1 MLLLC
6 RCRRPPI
13 CNASRKKLFEPAG
26 LTQEF
31 RILCWFL
38 ETNAGFENPERDFGN
53 RRRFSETN
61 AGFQNSARD
70 FENSCWVSKTNA
82 GFENP
87 EQDFEN
93 RRRFFRNQR
102 RISKT
107 RVCFRKPTQASE
119 FPITPAVGFPKTSK
133 AILPRL
139 RQVNKHDVKAA
150 AQRFQLCNALKQVP
164 REIDPG
170 LAFCMNFELIGKS
183 DSEARIYRRDGNAEL
198 APSRKLKPSNARWM
212 KS

>member
-1 MLLLC
+1 
-6 RCRRPPI
+6 
-13 CNASRKKLFEPAG
+13 
-26 LTQEF
+26 
-31 RILCWFL
+31 L
-38 ETNAGFENPERDFGN
+38 ETG
-53 RRRFSETN
+53 
-61 AGFQNSARD
+61 AGFQ
-70 FENSCWVSKTNA
+70 KPT
-82 GFENP
+82 
-87 EQDFEN
+87 QDFKIQ
-93 RRRFFRNQR
+93 RGILKTRVGFRKPTRDLKIQR

-164 REIDPG
+164 REIDPR
-170 LAFCMNFELIGKS
+170 LAFCMHFELIGKS
-183 DSEARIYRRDGNAEL
+183 DSEASIYRRDGNAEL